1 MSAWSLG
8 LAVVGVLAYA
18 AVSHALMTQAAA
30 SPWTAGVLL
39 GPPWVALAVF
49 AWRARRRL
57 LVALV
62 VVALAALAVA
72 LARGSVASMSLAYL
86 LQHAGIHVA
95 LGSAF
100 AASVHG
106 TDSLI
111 GRLAARVHPL
121 TPAMQLWT
129 RRVTQAWA
137 LYFFAMAA
145 ASVAVWLTGS
155 LARWSWLASFGTPL
169 GAAALFVGEHRLR
182 YRLHP
187 EFERASLLDVMRAWR
202 RPAACEDGAAS
213 PGPAQLGTMRPPR
226 TARHR

>member
-1 MSAWSLG
+1 MSAWSLA

-18 AVSHALMTQAAA
+18 AVSHGLMTQAAA

-39 GPPWVALAVF
+39 GPPALALAAF
-49 AWRARRRL
+49 AWRARRWPIL
-57 LVALV
+57 AFV
-62 VVALAALAVA
+62 VVALAALGVA
-72 LARGSVASMSLAYL
+72 LARGDVAGMSLLYL

-95 LGSAF
+95 LGTAF
-100 AASVHG
+100 AASVRG

-121 TPAMQLWT
+121 SPAMQLWT

-145 ASVAVWLTGS
+145 VSVAVWVTGG

-187 EFERASLLDVMRAWR
+187 EFERAGLLDVVRAWR
-202 RPAACEDGAAS
+202 RPPDCDAA
-213 PGPAQLGTMRPPR
+213 RP
-226 TARHR
+226 